1 MPQGISEAFLL
12 SKNNTFQNNSLYFLQ
27 QLPVITK
34 AVWLISNENEPFQ
47 KIPGNMSLHKIIIW
61 EVLLSK
67 FHCIYT
73 IVLSKYI
80 QVPLKEKA
88 ISLRFTDSAR
98 LPGHIQTRAK
108 N

>member
-47 KIPGNMSLHKIIIW
+47 KIPGNLLQNHYLGSA
-61 EVLLSK
+61 VL
-67 FHCIYT
+67 
-73 IVLSKYI
+73 
-80 QVPLKEKA
+80 
-88 ISLRFTDSAR
+88 
-98 LPGHIQTRAK
+98 
-108 N
+108 